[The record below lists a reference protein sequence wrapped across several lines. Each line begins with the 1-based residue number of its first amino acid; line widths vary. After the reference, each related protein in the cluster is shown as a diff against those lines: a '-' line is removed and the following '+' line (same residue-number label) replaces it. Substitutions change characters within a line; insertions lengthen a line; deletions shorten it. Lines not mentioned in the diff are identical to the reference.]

1 MEEVLDP
8 FDVRDP
14 ERGCAPQRA
23 ETLPKSIDLAA
34 FMIRF
39 EMNAR
44 AEFWPGCYAAIE
56 DLRREAHLARPELWS
71 YEEKLRATPEQIGL
85 SLRVSNT
92 LSGAGYGNVVDLL
105 YAKRSELA
113 AIDNVGPTTIEAIR
127 TCLVKLL
134 AGTRDE
140 AVAMNWPRP

>member
-1 MEEVLDP
+1 MDDLLDDLE
-8 FDVRDP
+8 FRDP

-34 FMIRF
+34 FLIRF

-44 AEFWPGCYAAIE
+44 AEYWPGCYGMLE
-56 DLRREAHLARPELWS
+56 DLQREAYLARPELWS
-71 YEEKLRATPEQIGL
+71 HAEKLRATPEQIGL
-85 SLRVSNT
+85 SLRISNT
-92 LSGAGYGNVVDLL
+92 LSGAGYYNVVDLL

-134 AGTRDE
+134 AGTPDE
-140 AVAMNWPRP
+140 RRVQFWPGD